1 MKVEKMISLKE
12 AQGKKENNLQGDYY
26 ISLLIYLK
34 ENNLKF
40 TGDMHQ
46 AEDFNGVPLFE
57 DGTVSICSWR
67 YWGGIMSQLWGGD
80 YMDWYMEAY
89 RPENRE

>member
-46 AEDFNGVPLFE
+46 AEDFNVVPLF
-57 DGTVSICSWR
+57 
-67 YWGGIMSQLWGGD
+67 
-80 YMDWYMEAY
+80 
-89 RPENRE
+89 